1 MFEMYI
7 ETGGKRLRCGYTT
20 GSCSAGA
27 AKAAVMLLFNKVE
40 TLSEIEI
47 ATPKGINITMPIEAV
62 VRFEDYVE
70 CTILKDGGDD
80 PDSTNGIEIKARV
93 RRIIQDNEKFSEII
107 YDNEKIEVLN
117 LSLDQNYSLKQE
129 NKDQI
134 THRNIENH
142 NDLCVENSELEDLHR
157 VILKGGLGVG
167 KVTKDG
173 LFVPKGEPAINP
185 VPRKMIKE
193 EVLKVLPKNE
203 IVEVTILV
211 PQGEEVAKKTF
222 NPRLGI
228 EGGISILGTT
238 GIVHPMS
245 EESLKASIRLEIIQ
259 KALNNK
265 RLILAFGSLGDNYSK
280 ELGFKEEE
288 IVICSNYIGFAL
300 ETCISCKVKSVIV
313 VGHIGKMSKIA
324 YGCFNTHSK
333 VAGVRL
339 EVMALELAL
348 LGYDISLVEKVLMEK
363 TCEGAVKMLGE
374 GYSKLYENIGNKIV
388 EKIKEHVYGEL
399 EVKAVMYYG
408 ASKPILLWKS
418 EGITK
423 I

>member
-7 ETGGKRLRCGYTT
+7 DTGGKRLRCGYTT

-27 AKAAVMLLFNKVE
+27 AKAAAMLLFNKAD

-47 ATPKGINITMPIEAV
+47 STPKGINITMPIEAV
-62 VRFEDYVE
+62 ARLEDYVE

-80 PDSTNGIEIKARV
+80 PDSTHGIEIKARV
-93 RRIIQDNEKFSEII
+93 RRIVQGKEQNTYTDLVKNNE
-107 YDNEKIEVLN
+107 
-117 LSLDQNYSLKQE
+117 
-129 NKDQI
+129 
-134 THRNIENH
+134 
-142 NDLCVENSELEDLHR
+142 LCVETSELEDLHR
-157 VILKGGLGVG
+157 VILKGGIGVG
-167 KVTKDG
+167 KVTKEG

-193 EVLKVLPKNE
+193 EVLKVLPKDE
-203 IVEVTILV
+203 MVEVTILV

-245 EESLKASIRLEIIQ
+245 EDSLKASIRLEIVQ
-259 KALNNK
+259 KALKNK
-265 RLILAFGSLGDNYSK
+265 RLILAFGSLGENYSK
-280 ELGFKEEE
+280 ERGFKEEE

-348 LGYDISLVEKVLMEK
+348 LGYDISLVKEVLKEK

-374 GYSKLYENIGNKIV
+374 GYSELYENIGNKIV

-418 EGITK
+418 EGIS
-423 I
+423 

>member
-1 MFEMYI
+1 MIHYSSLIKRGVVTLFLGITFIDLEVRFMFEMYI

-27 AKAAVMLLFNKVE
+27 AKAATMLLFNKAE

-47 ATPKGINITMPIEAV
+47 ATPKGINITMPIEDII
-62 VRFEDYVE
+62 RLEDYVE

-80 PDSTNGIEIKARV
+80 PDNTNGIEIKARV
-93 RRIIQDNEKFSEII
+93 RRVIQGKEQDIYTNANCNNE
-107 YDNEKIEVLN
+107 
-117 LSLDQNYSLKQE
+117 
-129 NKDQI
+129 
-134 THRNIENH
+134 
-142 NDLCVENSELEDLHR
+142 LCVENSELEDLHR

-193 EVLKVLPKNE
+193 EVLKVLPKDE
-203 IVEVTILV
+203 IVEVIILV
-211 PQGEEVAKKTF
+211 PQGKEVAKKTF

-228 EGGISILGTT
+228 EDGISILGTT

-245 EESLKASIRLEIIQ
+245 EDSLKASIRLEIVQ
-259 KALNNK
+259 KALKNK

-300 ETCISCKVKSVIV
+300 ETCISCKVKSVVV

-348 LGYDISLVEKVLMEK
+348 LGYDISLVKEVLKEK

-418 EGITK
+418 EGIR
-423 I
+423 

>member
-7 ETGGKRLRCGYTT
+7 ETGGKKLRCGYTT

-27 AKAAVMLLFNKVE
+27 AKAASMLLFNKAE

-47 ATPKGINITMPIEAV
+47 ATPKGINITMPIESIE
-62 VRFEDYVE
+62 RLEDYVE

-93 RRIIQDNEKFSEII
+93 RKIIQDKEST
-107 YDNEKIEVLN
+107 LN
-117 LSLDQNYSLKQE
+117 KNCNLDQKAVVQQE
-129 NKDQI
+129 NEEQNI
-134 THRNIENH
+134 HRNIEYH
-142 NDLCVENSELEDLHR
+142 NDLCVENSKLEDLHR

-173 LFVPKGEPAINP
+173 LFVPRGEPAINP

-193 EVLKVLPKNE
+193 EVLKVLPKGE

-211 PQGEEVAKKTF
+211 PQGKEVAKKTF

-245 EESLKASIRLEIIQ
+245 EDSLKASIRLEIVQ

-265 RLILAFGSLGDNYSK
+265 RLILAFGSLGDNYSN

-348 LGYDISLVEKVLMEK
+348 LGYDISLVEKVLKEK

-408 ASKPILLWKS
+408 ASKPILLWMS
-418 EGITK
+418 EGIL
-423 I
+423 

>member
-27 AKAAVMLLFNKVE
+27 AKAATMLLFNKSE

-47 ATPKGINITMPIEAV
+47 ASPKGINILMPIEAIIKV
-62 VRFEDYVE
+62 KDYVE

-80 PDSTNGIEIKARV
+80 PDITNGIEIKAMV
-93 RRIIQDNEKFSEII
+93 RRITDETAVSEEKYKDALKESKMDIIKKLDKNVNEIKKS
-107 YDNEKIEVLN
+107 NEEFN
-117 LSLDQNYSLKQE
+117 QLKG
-129 NKDQI
+129 
-134 THRNIENH
+134 
-142 NDLCVENSELEDLHR
+142 CSELEDFNR
-157 VILKGGLGVG
+157 IILKGGVGVG
-167 KVTKDG
+167 TVTKEG
-173 LFVPKGEPAINP
+173 LFVSKGEPAINP

-193 EVLKVLPKNE
+193 EVLKVLPKGE
-203 IVEVTILV
+203 RVEVTISV
-211 PQGEEVAKKTF
+211 PQGVEIAKKTF

-245 EESLKASIRLEIIQ
+245 EESLKASIKLEITQ
-259 KALNNK
+259 KALNNEK
-265 RLILAFGSLGDNYSK
+265 LILAFGSIGDNYAK

-288 IVICSNYIGFAL
+288 IVICSNFIGFAL
-300 ETCISCKVKSVIV
+300 ETCVSCKVKSIIL

-324 YGCFNTHSK
+324 YGCFNTHSR
-333 VAGVRL
+333 VTGVRL
-339 EVMALELAL
+339 EVFALELAL

-374 GYSKLYENIGNKIV
+374 GYSKLYENIGKKIV
-388 EKIKEHVYGEL
+388 SSIIEYVHGEL
-399 EVKAVMYYG
+399 EVNAVMYYG

-418 EGITK
+418 EEF
-423 I
+423 